1 MTLDS
6 HSRVARG
13 RWRWRLT
20 VAGIAALCL
29 ATGLAVTSPGSG
41 AAPTDGSASFARSLT
56 ERQKRTTETAL
67 SAPAPASEVRDVWA
81 GTPRARLRYSLT
93 LGRPDDPSEERTQ
106 AENAGTESGLDAPLL
121 HAKTL
126 TVREG
131 DSLYTL
137 FEANRLE
144 HRDLVAVMAAGKG
157 TRALSLLRP
166 GDRIVVY
173 TDPGD
178 RFQGL
183 RLERGGKTRLDVA
196 RHIDGRFD
204 GDGETFRTGIEIP
217 DSSVVALDIADDD
230 GNDWVEL
237 HKPPPRLERRSVDV
251 ANGDSLY
258 AIFKRNGF
266 RLADLEAIVRADEDT
281 RELSRLSP
289 GQRIEFHLTADM
301 GVSKLVHYLD
311 ETRTLHVRRNG
322 VGYHSELVDV
332 PLDRHVATA
341 EGVIESSLFLAGQ
354 RAGLSNNVIMQL
366 VEIFGWDVDF
376 ALDIRTGDRFA
387 VIYEELYKDGNKLRD
402 GKILAASF
410 TNQGKTTR
418 IVRYDYEDGRSAY
431 FKPDGVSIRKAFLRT
446 PVNYTRI
453 TSRFSLR
460 RKHPVL
466 HKFRA
471 HRGVDYAAPRGT
483 PIKATGDGKIEYIG
497 NKGGYGKTIVLRH
510 GATYTTLYAHM
521 SRFARGMRR
530 GKSVSQGQ
538 IIGYIG
544 STGLSTGPHLHYEFR
559 VRGVHRNPLSVK
571 LPKAAPIEAQH
582 RDHFIATT
590 RDMVARLDFM
600 TKSTLAADERRLTD
614 TD

>member
-6 HSRVARG
+6 YFRDARSC
-13 RWRWRLT
+13 WRWRLS
-20 VAGIAALCL
+20 VAGLAALAL
-29 ATGLAVTSPGSG
+29 ATSLVVGSRGSG
-41 AAPTDGSASFARSLT
+41 AAPTDGSASIARSLASH
-56 ERQKRTTETAL
+56 QSTTKASLAAQT
-67 SAPAPASEVRDVWA
+67 PAIGTRDVWA
-81 GTPRARLRYSLT
+81 GAPRARLRYSHT
-93 LGRPDDPSEERTQ
+93 LSQPNRPIPATREVET
-106 AENAGTESGLDAPLL
+106 APAAAPVL
-121 HAKTL
+121 HTRTL
-126 TVREG
+126 TVRRG

-137 FEANRLE
+137 FKANDLQ
-144 HRDLVAVMAAGKG
+144 HRDLVAITKVDKAA
-157 TRALSLLRP
+157 RVLSRLRP
-166 GDRIVVY
+166 GDNIFVF
-173 TDPGD
+173 TDGD
-178 RFQGL
+178 NRVQGL
-183 RLERGGKTRLDVA
+183 RLERNGKQRLEVA
-196 RHIDGRFD
+196 RPAD
-204 GDGETFRTGIEIP
+204 EFRTGIQVP
-217 DSSVVALDIADDD
+217 MSSAVALDIADDNS
-230 GNDWVEL
+230 NDWVEL
-237 HKPPPRLERRSVDV
+237 HKPPPPLEQRSVSV

-258 AIFKRNGF
+258 VIFKRNGIQ
-266 RLADLEAIVRADEDT
+266 LADLEAIVKASSDT
-281 RELSRLSP
+281 RELTRLTP
-289 GQRIEFHLTADM
+289 GQRIEFHLTRDK

-311 ETRTLHVRRNG
+311 ETRTLYVRRNG
-322 VGYHSELVDV
+322 IGYDSKLVEV
-332 PLDRHVATA
+332 PLDRHVTTA

-354 RAGLSNNVIMQL
+354 RAGLSGNVIMQL

-376 ALDIRTGDRFA
+376 ALDIRAGDRFA

-418 IVRYDYEDGRSAY
+418 IVRYQYEDGHSAY

-446 PVNYTRI
+446 PVNYSRI

-483 PIKATGDGKIEYIG
+483 PIKATGDGKIVYIG
-497 NKGGYGKTIVLRH
+497 RKGGYGKTIVLRH

-521 SRFARGMRR
+521 SGFARGMRH
-530 GKSVSQGQ
+530 GKRVSQGQ

-571 LPKAAPIEAQH
+571 LPKAAPIEKKY

-590 RDMVARLDFM
+590 RDMVARLDFIM
-600 TKSTLAADERRLTD
+600 TSTLAADERRLID

>member
-6 HSRVARG
+6 YSRVARS

-20 VAGIAALCL
+20 VAGVAALSL
-29 ATGLAVTSPGSG
+29 AAGLAVTSPGSD
-41 AAPTDGSASFARSLT
+41 AAPPDGSASIARSLAP
-56 ERQKRTTETAL
+56 QAQRTTKTAMG
-67 SAPAPASEVRDVWA
+67 APAQASDSEDVWA
-81 GTPRARLRYSLT
+81 GLPRARLRYSLT
-93 LGRPDDPSEERTQ
+93 LD
-106 AENAGTESGLDAPLL
+106 ESDAPRDEVTQIEPEATAEPVL
-121 HAKTL
+121 HAQTL
-126 TVREG
+126 SVRQG

-137 FEANRLE
+137 FKANRLE
-144 HRDLVAVMAAGKG
+144 HRDLVAIMAAGKKSE
-157 TRALSLLRP
+157 ALSRLRP
-166 GDRIVVY
+166 GDDVVVY
-173 TDPGD
+173 TDADD
-178 RFQGL
+178 RVHAL
-183 RLERGGKTRLDVA
+183 RLERGGKRRLEVA

-204 GDGETFRTGIEIP
+204 HEGKSFRAGIEIP
-217 DSSVVALDIADDD
+217 QSSVVALDDADDD

-251 ANGDSLY
+251 GNGDSLY
-258 AIFKRNGF
+258 TIFKRNGI
-266 RLADLEAIVRADEDT
+266 RLADLEAIVRTDDDT
-281 RELSRLSP
+281 RELERLSP
-289 GQRIEFHLTADM
+289 GQRIEFHLTSDM

-311 ETRTLHVRRNG
+311 ETRTLHVIRNG
-322 VGYHSELVDV
+322 VGYRSELVDV

-341 EGVIESSLFLAGQ
+341 EGLIDSSLFLAGQ

-376 ALDIRTGDRFA
+376 ALDIREGDRFA
-387 VIYEELYKDGNKLRD
+387 VIYEELYKDGEKLRD

-431 FKPDGVSIRKAFLRT
+431 FKPDGVSIRKAFLRA
-446 PVNYTRI
+446 PVNDIRI

-471 HRGVDYAAPRGT
+471 HRGVDYAGPRGT

-497 NKGGYGKTIVLRH
+497 HKGGYGKTIVLRH

-521 SRFARGMRR
+521 SHFARGMRS
-530 GKSVSQGQ
+530 GKRVSQGQ
-538 IIGYIG
+538 VIGYIG

-571 LPKAAPIEAQH
+571 LPKAAPIEDEY
-582 RDHFIATT
+582 RDHFIAST
-590 RDMVARLDFM
+590 RDVVARLDFM
-600 TKSTLAADERRLTD
+600 TTSTLAVDERRLTEAD
-614 TD
+614 